1 MTRSILKVPFAFLI
15 NVSSL
20 ILSWLLILLL
30 PTHCTKVK
38 DTVHY
43 YTVTYMLLIWRRL
56 NDLFSYKKIV
66 NSNSQYL
73 ALQHV
78 LFIYRDGTMALA
90 RTSGHFL
97 AKPDNMAVFWSGRK
111 QLELQKTLQLYVY
124 LQIHQPRA
132 DRKRE
137 WWITFLSELWPL
149 PTIAVLGTDMPKLME
164 QDLLVSRV
172 SWFVHNRSNCLFT
185 NQLIICKGSSQ
196 QVLSVIPYL
205 VSPLRAQKFHLTAGI
220 HWYDS
225 LYPSTKPAMDPPGK
239 TLCILPTWTPE
250 IK

>member
-1 MTRSILKVPFAFLI
+1 MTRSILTVPFAFLI

-20 ILSWLLILLL
+20 ILSWLLILSL

-56 NDLFSYKKIV
+56 NDLFSYKNIV

-90 RTSGHFL
+90 RTSGQVL
-97 AKPDNMAVFWSGRK
+97 ANPDNMAVFCSGRK

-124 LQIHQPRA
+124 LQIHQPMA

-137 WWITFLSELWPL
+137 W
-149 PTIAVLGTDMPKLME
+149 
-164 QDLLVSRV
+164 
-172 SWFVHNRSNCLFT
+172 
-185 NQLIICKGSSQ
+185 
-196 QVLSVIPYL
+196 
-205 VSPLRAQKFHLTAGI
+205 
-220 HWYDS
+220 
-225 LYPSTKPAMDPPGK
+225 
-239 TLCILPTWTPE
+239 
-250 IK
+250 

>member
-1 MTRSILKVPFAFLI
+1 MTRSILTVPFAFLI

-20 ILSWLLILLL
+20 ILSGLLILPL
-30 PTHCTKVK
+30 PTHCAKVK

-43 YTVTYMLLIWRRL
+43 YTVTYMLLIWRTL
-56 NDLFSYKKIV
+56 NYLFSYKNIV

-90 RTSGHFL
+90 RTSGQVI
-97 AKPDNMAVFWSGRK
+97 ANPDNMAVFWSRRN
-111 QLELQKTLQLYVY
+111 QLELRKTLQLYVY
-124 LQIHQPRA
+124 LQIHQPMA
-132 DRKRE
+132 DRKSE
-137 WWITFLSELWPL
+137 WWITSLSELWPL
-149 PTIAVLGTDMPKLME
+149 PTMTVHVGIAVLGTEMPKLME

-172 SWFVHNRSNCLFT
+172 SWFVHNQSNCLFT

-205 VSPLRAQKFHLTAGI
+205 VLRWEHRSSILWLVYTGMTLCTLRPS
-220 HWYDS
+220 HG
-225 LYPSTKPAMDPPGK
+225 STK
-239 TLCILPTWTPE
+239 
-250 IK
+250 